1 MELIRTLSGPAP
13 PLGMIANAKRI
24 YAHGNAAQRGIVR
37 GGVRE
42 CGPAGSSA
50 RVGRSA
56 EYCNRETK
64 RRSTRGRARGPEC
77 AVTAEGRTRS
87 AAERG
92 VGSVWTAER
101 SVAWTV
107 VYLAHPRT
115 CRNASHSKAVIF
127 KPYCMFRG
135 VLKSADGAGLLSAS
149 RAPAATQPRAP
160 RRPRP
165 GAGHAQ
171 SVHTLHPGQGSRFW
185 FHGMSAGGSRFRFH
199 GDCGCNYARR
209 ICNGE
214 ARLHVPV
221 PHILLGG
228 SQVLLEFTG
237 SGRHPAA
244 RGCNA
249 PCGRVLLRRPR
260 SPPCRPPW
268 RREAPWRRR

>member
-1 MELIRTLSGPAP
+1 MELIRTGCPPSVVSVMSTLGCHAVWAMAERVGLRQHRFSFRGAAAELQSEYPIESSTISPSLSG
-13 PLGMIANAKRI
+13 ISR
-24 YAHGNAAQRGIVR
+24 
-37 GGVRE
+37 
-42 CGPAGSSA
+42 
-50 RVGRSA
+50 
-56 EYCNRETK
+56 NRAVPQPE
-64 RRSTRGRARGPEC
+64 RGPC
-77 AVTAEGRTRS
+77 S
-87 AAERG
+87 
-92 VGSVWTAER
+92 
-101 SVAWTV
+101 V

-115 CRNASHSKAVIF
+115 CRKMHPTVKPSFSK
-127 KPYCMFRG
+127 PHCMFRG
-135 VLKSADGAGLLSAS
+135 VLKSADGAGLLSTISAS
-149 RAPAATQPRAP
+149 RAPAATAEGPA
-160 RRPRP
+160 PRP

-185 FHGMSAGGSRFRFH
+185 FHGMSGGGSRFRFH
-199 GDCGCNYARR
+199 GDCGCKYARR

-221 PHILLGG
+221 PHTLLGG